1 MRNYHIGYR
10 GENSIYISKISE
22 HAGGGFS
29 NLQIHRYEYEFI
41 RSILAQFSANF
52 LLECWEAFIVR
63 TIIPLA
69 FYGGASKFMHYNSY
83 IRCVWWK
90 PFIHF
95 FKAINVEVFAEK
107 VV

>member
-10 GENSIYISKISE
+10 GENSIYTSKISE
-22 HAGGGFS
+22 HAEGGFS
-29 NLQIHRYEYEFI
+29 NLQIHRYEFI

-63 TIIPLA
+63 TITYPPSFLWR
-69 FYGGASKFMHYNSY
+69 SKQVYALQQLHKV
-83 IRCVWWK
+83 CVVK
-90 PFIHF
+90 AIHTFF